1 LDSETILDILG
12 NDTRRKILQLL
23 SEEPMYFNQLAKE
36 IGIGQQAVLRHLV
49 TLEQGGIIE
58 AYSEKSDLGAPDRKY
73 YKLNSS
79 FVLRISLSE
88 DDFTIENQTIS
99 ETRQK
104 YKPTPKAAGE
114 ALSHLQANLLAVE
127 QEISSVENRLRDLY
141 ALKQQILHRL
151 HQVGRD
157 NFDSS
162 ERRVLYRIIEESP
175 KSMAELSDMVDEK
188 ESSLRA
194 MLTSIANKMDE
205 KSARLLFEDLD

>member
-1 LDSETILDILG
+1 M
-12 NDTRRKILQLL
+12 QLL

-36 IGIGQQAVLRHLV
+36 IGVGQQAILRHLV
-49 TLEQGGIIE
+49 ALEQGGIIE
-58 AYSEKSDLGAPDRKY
+58 TYSKKSDLGAPDRKY

-79 FVLRISLSE
+79 FMLRISLSE
-88 DDFTIENQTIS
+88 DDFTIENQAIS

-104 YKPTPKAAGE
+104 RYESTPKSAGE
-114 ALSHLQANLLAVE
+114 ALSHLQTSLLDVE
-127 QEISSVENRLRDLY
+127 KEISSIEDRLRDLY
-141 ALKQQILHRL
+141 ALRQQILHRL

-175 KSMAELSDMVDEK
+175 KSVAELSDLVDEK

-194 MLTSIANKMDE
+194 MLASIANKIDE